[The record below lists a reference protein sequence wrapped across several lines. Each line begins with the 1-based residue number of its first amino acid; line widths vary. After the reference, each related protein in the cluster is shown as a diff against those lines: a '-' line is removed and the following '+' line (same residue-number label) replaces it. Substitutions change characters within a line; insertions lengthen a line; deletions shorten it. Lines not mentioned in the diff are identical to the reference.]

1 MKCFFIGRTPSH
13 FKTSD
18 GISAKMDEVKREE
31 HVTTI
36 DMSEEEIIKLVRS
49 QCTLGQYEMVV
60 VPIDLWD
67 FGGQKIYHLT
77 HQLFVTSRGT
87 FLLIFNGSRDIHEDI
102 PEYTELPGCQGQ
114 RNTAGNKYS

>member
-1 MKCFFIGRTPSH
+1 M
-13 FKTSD
+13 
-18 GISAKMDEVKREE
+18 EE
-31 HVTTI
+31 TKIEENLTGI